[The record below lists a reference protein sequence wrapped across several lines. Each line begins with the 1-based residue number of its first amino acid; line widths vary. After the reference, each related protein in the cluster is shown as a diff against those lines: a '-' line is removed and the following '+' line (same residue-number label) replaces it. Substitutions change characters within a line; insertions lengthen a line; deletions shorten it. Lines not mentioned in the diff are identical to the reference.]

1 MSFIFS
7 SIHFQPT
14 FCSHE
19 TAGEHLALSA
29 DSPAVSQQF
38 SEEVGHLG
46 MTQQFFSEA
55 DDQSC
60 TPSLDMIQTSS
71 PVLSAPLPD
80 EDDLNLRYEPI
91 TNFVTFV
98 KHWCALSYL
107 RIELH

>member
-1 MSFIFS
+1 M
-7 SIHFQPT
+7 
-14 FCSHE
+14 
-19 TAGEHLALSA
+19 
-29 DSPAVSQQF
+29 SQQF

-55 DDQSC
+55 DDPIC

-71 PVLSAPLPD
+71 PVLSGPLPD

-98 KHWCALSYL
+98 KHSYVVL
-107 RIELH
+107 RGVRLTFKKYFFIKIFFGCFKSFFF